1 MDYARYGM
9 LIDGE
14 WTGTEGRRTYSVC
27 NPATE
32 EEIGQAAHADEA
44 DVIAA
49 IDSAERAAVTW
60 RSTPSWK
67 RSETLRR
74 IAAIIRERVDRIGM
88 QVTLEIGKPLDQAR
102 GEVLGAADQFD
113 WFADE
118 TRRIYGQT
126 IESRIPNTTHHVV
139 FEPVGIVAAFTPW
152 NFPVA
157 LAARKIAPALAAG
170 CTVVCR
176 GPLEAPGA
184 LALLAECC
192 IDAGLP
198 AGSLTLLN
206 GDPEPITDIIMRDAR
221 VRKVSFTGSVRV
233 GKIIASGA
241 AATLKKVTMELGGHA
256 PVIVMDDVD
265 IDVVASQ
272 SAAAKFRNSGQV
284 CISPSRFFVMENAFE
299 RFTTMFAERMKAIQ
313 LGNGLEDGVD
323 MGPLATE
330 RRRKEIGELVD
341 DASSRGAELL
351 AGGRTPSGFNRGWFY
366 EPTALTRV
374 PDDAR
379 MMGEEIFG
387 PVAVINPVRSLEE
400 AIKKSNSTE
409 LGLNAYAFTR
419 SLSAAREISEG
430 LQSGMVTINS
440 FAPAMTE
447 VPFGG
452 VKASGYGREG
462 GELGIREYLEAK
474 SITTT
479 YPG

>member
-32 EEIGQAAHADEA
+32 EPIGQAAHASEA

-49 IDSAERAAVTW
+49 IDSADRGAVSW
-60 RSTPSWK
+60 RTTPSWK

-74 IAAIIRERVDRIGM
+74 IAANLRERVERIAVQM
-88 QVTLEIGKPLDQAR
+88 TLETGKPLAQAK
-102 GEVLGAADQFD
+102 GETMGAAEQFD

-118 TRRIYGQT
+118 TRRIHGQM
-126 IESRIPNTTHHVV
+126 IESRLPDTTHHVV
-139 FEPVGIVAAFTPW
+139 FEPVGIVAAFSPW
-152 NFPVA
+152 NFPIA

-184 LALLAECC
+184 VAMLAECC
-192 IDAGLP
+192 VDAGLP
-198 AGSLTLLN
+198 AGALTLLN
-206 GDPEPITDIIMRDAR
+206 GDPEPITDVIMRDVR

-233 GKIIASGA
+233 GKIIAAAA

-256 PVIVMDDVD
+256 PVIVMDD
-265 IDVVASQ
+265 IDVDDVASQ
-272 SAAAKFRNSGQV
+272 SAIAKFRNAGQV
-284 CISPSRFFVMENAFE
+284 CIAPSRFFVMESAFD
-299 RFTTMFAERMKAIQ
+299 RFATVFAEKTKTIR
-313 LGNGLEDGVD
+313 LGGGLEEGVD
-323 MGPLATE
+323 MGPLSTE
-330 RRRKEIGELVD
+330 RRRKEISDLVE
-341 DASSRGAELL
+341 DAKSKGAELL
-351 AGGRTPSGFNRGWFY
+351 AGGRAPSGFNRGWFY
-366 EPTALTRV
+366 EPTALARV
-374 PDDAR
+374 PDEAR
-379 MMGEEIFG
+379 MMSEEIFG

-400 AIKKSNSTE
+400 AIERSNSTE
-409 LGLNAYAFTR
+409 FGLNAYAFTR
-419 SLSAAREISEG
+419 SLGAARQIGEK